1 MDGCSLCLEDYSS
14 KLSTISWAPTLESQ
28 PSHKKPDWFGTQFLI
43 KSASPIC
50 VQSSCQRVVVIVHP
64 TEEASIVMESL
75 ITAMTITTVTAA
87 NNRRSDGL
95 SPLLD
100 SVWHCVPKVVDQ
112 LSPLVVC

>member
-50 VQSSCQRVVVIVHP
+50 VQSSCQRVVVIVHYRGGINCDGEMVVSP
-64 TEEASIVMESL
+64 AWDHI
-75 ITAMTITTVTAA
+75 MTVKSWYQHHTK
-87 NNRRSDGL
+87 L
-95 SPLLD
+95 SRNP
-100 SVWHCVPKVVDQ
+100 
-112 LSPLVVC
+112 